1 LNNSEYG
8 IIRQWQESFYSME
21 HYQVKLNNPDF
32 VKLSSSYG
40 IDAVRVDNLKD
51 LELLLSK
58 DLVGPLVVEVTVE
71 SEDIPLP

>member
-1 LNNSEYG
+1 
-8 IIRQWQESFYSME
+8 ME